1 MTVGLPGAGIGGL
14 FYLAST
20 LLLPVRSIVRRLRGR
35 PDAVTWRGLAHIVLL
50 AFSIIGSLWLAGW
63 LLAFVV
69 PEKMLAASS
78 DAASVV
84 ASRTVIPLATFGIG
98 AGTLAVVLISV
109 EIARLVRAPKESS
122 RGERSTRR
130 SR

>member
-35 PDAVTWRGLAHIVLL
+35 PDAVSWRGQAHLVLMALAIV
-50 AFSIIGSLWLAGW
+50 GSLWLAGW

-69 PEKMLAASS
+69 PDHMLASS
-78 DAASVV
+78 SVATTASV
-84 ASRTVIPLATFGIG
+84 SRTVIPLATFGIG
-98 AGTLAVVLISV
+98 VATLAMVLIAV
-109 EIARLVRAPKESS
+109 EIAHYVHAP
-122 RGERSTRR
+122 RGGR
-130 SR
+130 SRRRPG